1 MITHIKVIDQF
12 GNETTLPVGQINP
25 EVVETL
31 AQCVYVNSKNNFEI
45 SNEAVQDIESKVN
58 IVSKTDI
65 QVKPGDDGAIQLD
78 CEKNVEN
85 GDPVELSIK
94 VCNGNK
100 DAGYTKKNRVVRS
113 KINVAEITIDNQNAH
128 TTQTSGG
135 SEDTFDIDKIK
146 INFRTD
152 KWKNSTDNTPTRI
165 GDIGPVDVKLRAKS
179 FDIRC
184 HGNQP
189 GGGIALQPSGSD
201 PNGFENKIKFESSRI
216 SELNDTA
223 AYETEG
229 GQGLEFGTF
238 NNEHTSIYTKDYRFN
253 ADGVVY
259 AVTRD
264 NIETS
269 QDTGKVDYPTQGDDF
284 KDIPLTQEGSQC
296 TYDSTNGWTAPQGE
310 TIMSC
315 TWEDIIK
322 AALYFK
328 NLNNQ

>member
-12 GNETTLPVGQINP
+12 GEETTLPVGQVDP
-25 EVVETL
+25 EVIETL
-31 AQCVYVNSKNNFEI
+31 TQCVYVNSKNNFEI
-45 SNEAVQDIESKVN
+45 SNESVQDTESKVN

-85 GDPVELSIK
+85 GDPAELSIK
-94 VCNGNK
+94 VCNG
-100 DAGYTKKNRVVRS
+100 AYKKTNRVVGT
-113 KINVAEITIDNQNAH
+113 KMNVAEVTFDNQKTHSQQVDN
-128 TTQTSGG
+128 
-135 SEDTFDIDKIK
+135 EETFDIDKIR

-152 KWKNSTDNTPTRI
+152 KWKNDTDNTPTRK
-165 GDIGPVDVKLRAKS
+165 GKVGPVDVKFRGKS

-184 HGNQP
+184 HGNKP

-201 PNGFENKIKFESSRI
+201 SNGFENKIKFESSRI

-223 AYETEG
+223 DYTTEG
-229 GQGLEFGTF
+229 GKGLEFGTF
-238 NNEHTSIYTKDYRFN
+238 NNEHTSIYTNDYRFN
-253 ADGVVY
+253 ANGVVY
-259 AVTRD
+259 AVTRG

-284 KDIPLTQEGSQC
+284 KDIPLTQEGSEC
-296 TYDSTNGWTAPQGE
+296 TYDNTNGWVAPQGE
-310 TIMSC
+310 TIISC
-315 TWEDIIK
+315 TWEDIIN

-328 NLNNQ
+328 SLSNQ